1 MTSLTDTQV
10 VTASGGLVEL
20 GYAENDANLSIT
32 ATTGAG
38 MDNISPELTV
48 VCDGSPIMVEFFC
61 AGARAT
67 TSGSGTTDALWFAL
81 KVDGSV
87 EEERLGV
94 VGNVASGYGS
104 LTPIKLSH
112 RMTPSAGSH
121 TFRVGGWVS
130 NAARSGYIG
139 GGSPYP
145 PAWIRVSK
153 IVEATQWP
161 AVTTGTIICTSST
174 RPASPFEGQM
184 IYETDTGL
192 TRYYDGTAWEDTAAA
207 TRPRHAEVY
216 LASNISYPRA
226 TLLEW
231 THLRED
237 NTGGAWAAS
246 PNPERLVF
254 PADGMY
260 LCVANMRW
268 DVGSGND
275 SSQTSMSV
283 VGGLGTVSN
292 VGYAVNGT
300 SVSEILTTV
309 AVVSAGDYLVVSCY
323 NKPSGGSP
331 FTGLAGSF
339 MSFTQLS
346 AVPT

>member
-61 AGARAT
+61 ATARAT
-67 TSGSGTTDALWFAL
+67 VSGSGTSDALWFTL

-87 EEERLGV
+87 QEERLGTI
-94 VGNVASGYGS
+94 GNVAGGYGS
-104 LTPIKLSH
+104 LKPVHLAY

-130 NAARSGYIG
+130 DATRSGYIG

-153 IVEATQWP
+153 IVQATQWP

-174 RPASPFEGQM
+174 RPASPFEGQK
-184 IYETDTGL
+184 IYETDTSREYLWDGSAWVQANEYGQWQTWTPTVTQNVTL
-192 TRYYDGTAWEDTAAA
+192 GVSVNYSRYTVIGKTVHANVAANITSGTGTAGYGVSMSLPVASAAGSPLRIGSCHVYDASAGTRYTGMAELDSTTGFRFVGDWSGGLQWGWNPSIAA
-207 TRPRHAEVY
+207 TVSDQFS
-216 LASNISYPRA
+216 ASITY
-226 TLLEW
+226 E
-231 THLRED
+231 
-237 NTGGAWAAS
+237 AA
-246 PNPERLVF
+246 
-254 PADGMY
+254 
-260 LCVANMRW
+260 
-268 DVGSGND
+268 
-275 SSQTSMSV
+275 
-283 VGGLGTVSN
+283 
-292 VGYAVNGT
+292 
-300 SVSEILTTV
+300 
-309 AVVSAGDYLVVSCY
+309 
-323 NKPSGGSP
+323 
-331 FTGLAGSF
+331 
-339 MSFTQLS
+339 
-346 AVPT
+346 